1 MRYIIGLFLCVVA
14 VVSSVDAAAKAK
26 TASIATTSSAIVSV
40 VNGEVITGYD
50 LAARLEFV
58 LATTKISSAPESIA
72 RLKPQILRAL
82 IDERLQLQEARN
94 NDIELADKEVEQA
107 VAAIEN
113 QRGMRPGAIA
123 QMLALHHIPEE
134 TFISQVRSQ
143 IVWGKLLQRK
153 VRSQIKI
160 TDDEVAQMV
169 RKLSAPVVK
178 QELKIALLQ
187 LPVDKP
193 ARDQEVRQAAEK
205 MVLEVRGGADFEEL
219 ARQFAGGSA
228 REGGKL
234 PSFWVRPDDL
244 DPFIAKALTGA
255 RAGYVSDPLRNAIG
269 YTLIK
274 VYETRDLPGAQP
286 TGTEISMKEI
296 TLTLRSSADS
306 KQMESLKA
314 IAEEVAKHPGS
325 CEEQSVGE
333 IADSAVASIQVE
345 KTTQMLAALPAAL
358 RVIAD
363 GMKVGEVSSPLAS
376 DEGVKLYMLCGKRE
390 GVAETVDAERA
401 KAVVYQQ
408 RMELEAQKY
417 MRNLRRDAFIEV
429 RN

>member
-1 MRYIIGLFLCVVA
+1 MRHILLLLTFCMAAPYA
-14 VVSSVDAAAKAK
+14 HAAAKNAQV
-26 TASIATTSSAIVSV
+26 ATTSSAIAAV
-40 VNGEVITGYD
+40 VNDQVITGYD
-50 LAARLEFV
+50 LSTRIKFV

-72 RLKPQILRAL
+72 RLKPQILRVL
-82 IDERLQLQEARN
+82 IDERLQLQEAEKN
-94 NDIELADKEVEQA
+94 GITLSDKEVAQA

-113 QRGMRPGAIA
+113 QRSMTPGAIG
-123 QMLALHHIPEE
+123 QMLAANRIPDE
-134 TFISQVRSQ
+134 TFTNQVRSQ

-153 VRSQIKI
+153 VRSQVKI
-160 TDDEVAQMV
+160 TDEEVAQMV
-169 RKLSAPVVK
+169 RKLSTPVVK

-193 ARDQEVRQAAEK
+193 ARDKEVRQAAEK

-234 PSFWVRPDDL
+234 PSFWVRPGDL
-244 DPFIAKALTGA
+244 EPMIAKALTGA
-255 RAGYVSDPLRNAIG
+255 KAGYVSDPLKNAIG

-274 VYETRDLPGAQP
+274 VYETRDLPGQKP

-296 TLTLRSSADS
+296 TLKLRSSADE
-306 KQMESLKA
+306 KQISAIKT

-325 CEEQSVGE
+325 CEEKTIDDIGDTSVAA
-333 IADSAVASIQVE
+333 IDVQ
-345 KTTQMLAALPAAL
+345 KTTQMLADLPAAL

-363 GMKVGEVSSPLAS
+363 GMKVGDVSSPLAS

-390 GVAETVDAERA
+390 GVSATVDADRA
-401 KAVVYQQ
+401 KGAVYQQ

-417 MRNLRRDAFIEV
+417 MRNLRRDAFIEIRV
-429 RN
+429 